1 MAHDRSMYIYIYLA
15 QTLSR
20 EHFDPIPIL
29 MGVNRGKERRYV
41 TKAGKF
47 MYDVLEGGVTSLLV
61 DGATFKG
68 LNGKHWK
75 EAKRK
80 TCRGGG
86 TEWSIKAIE
95 DAGV

>member
-1 MAHDRSMYIYIYLA
+1 MAHDRSMYIYKYLA

-61 DGATFKG
+61 DGAAFKG
-68 LNGKHWK
+68 LNGKH
-75 EAKRK
+75 
-80 TCRGGG
+80 
-86 TEWSIKAIE
+86 
-95 DAGV
+95 